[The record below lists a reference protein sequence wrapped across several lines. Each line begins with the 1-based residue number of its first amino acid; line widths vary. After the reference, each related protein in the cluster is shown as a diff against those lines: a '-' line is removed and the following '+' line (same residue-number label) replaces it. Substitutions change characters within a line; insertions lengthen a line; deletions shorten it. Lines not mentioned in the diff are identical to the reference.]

1 MYDTIY
7 KRISYVKCVL
17 LFLCRTHMSHD
28 DKATKVVV
36 SYVAVKGDNNRGEY
50 PLPGTCTPLCVI
62 FADLA
67 RTDQA

>member
-36 SYVAVKGDNNRGEY
+36 SYVAVKGDNKMGY
-50 PLPGTCTPLCVI
+50 PLSLHSLPPLHLLLCATVRN
-62 FADLA
+62 F
-67 RTDQA
+67 R

>member
-17 LFLCRTHMSHD
+17 LFLCRTHMSHN

-36 SYVAVKGDNNRGEY
+36 SYVAVKGDNKRGY
-50 PLPGTCTPLCVI
+50 PLSLHSLPPLHLLHATVRN
-62 FADLA
+62 F
-67 RTDQA
+67 R